1 MKATSREHLMT
12 GEKGKK
18 VLRGCHSKIVKA
30 KCLQMFIYLKSYYAN
45 RELGKQFERGLGGHE

>member
-18 VLRGCHSKIVKA
+18 VLRGCLSKIVKA

-45 RELGKQFERGLGGHE
+45 RESGKQFDWGGA